1 MTKRLE
7 EINKELESYKVVLDK
22 AKLLE
27 KEKKE
32 ILKKIEKEKLSTFS
46 FEKQF
51 ETFFYSNKGRRC
63 SDLFELENIAPKF
76 YSKFVDDHCCLDRYQ
91 TYEIDMF
98 YDELGSIFS
107 EESKL
112 RHKESLGYEDE
123 DWDCEMEEIYEIAKE
138 LMDNNIRGWK
148 QDW

>member
-1 MTKRLE
+1 MK
-7 EINKELESYKVVLDK
+7 
-22 AKLLE
+22 
-27 KEKKE
+27 
-32 ILKKIEKEKLSTFS
+32 
-46 FEKQF
+46 
-51 ETFFYSNKGRRC
+51 
-63 SDLFELENIAPKF
+63 
-76 YSKFVDDHCCLDRYQ
+76 
-91 TYEIDMF
+91 